1 MQELGNFFIGK
12 SFGRKKQK
20 KKKKNAPRFLLERFD
35 QVGGYLF
42 SQAVSS

>member
-1 MQELGNFFIGK
+1 MQELENFFIGK

-20 KKKKNAPRFLLERFD
+20 ENALRLPLERFE

>member
-1 MQELGNFFIGK
+1 MQELGIFFIGK

-20 KKKKNAPRFLLERFD
+20 ENALRFLLEHFD